1 MPVSYK
7 TSTNIDH
14 EKRVIELATW
24 LFHPPEKGQ
33 PRIIRKT
40 IGRSGLQDLMVIWE
54 GWKGIPFEER
64 TATIL
69 EANDTLEETIKTDV
83 YVAQGLTTDEA
94 IALGYLPFRIEPI
107 VKSSENVDLE
117 RIVTAMKEEGG
128 VETST
133 GLQLRFT
140 SLEEAQEVFV
150 RLQKKVSGPFW
161 MIVQEVLREG

>member
-1 MPVSYK
+1 MAASFR
-7 TSTNIDH
+7 TITRMDH
-14 EKRVIELATW
+14 EKRVNDLAKW
-24 LFHPPEKGQ
+24 LFHPPEKGE

-54 GWKGIPFEER
+54 GWKGIPLEER

-69 EANDTLEETIKTDV
+69 EANDTLEGTVKTDI
-83 YVAQGLTTDEA
+83 YLAQGLTTDEA
-94 IALGYLPFRIEPI
+94 IALGYLPFRVEPI
-107 VKSSENVDLE
+107 VKSGENVDLE
-117 RIVTAMKEEGG
+117 RILTAMKEEGG

-140 SLEEAQEVFV
+140 SLEEAQEAFV

-161 MIVQEVLREG
+161 TIVQEVPREE